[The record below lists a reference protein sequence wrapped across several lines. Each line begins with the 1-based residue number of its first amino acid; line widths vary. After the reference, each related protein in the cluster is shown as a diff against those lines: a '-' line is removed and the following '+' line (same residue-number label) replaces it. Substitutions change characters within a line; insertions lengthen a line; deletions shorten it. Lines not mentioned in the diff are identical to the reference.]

1 MISSQNSSSSSLS
14 GKSSLQGTQAF
25 YLNSNLNSENNG
37 LPILH
42 QQQTGTSVPSAIGG
56 TSSTNDLN
64 YTDSIENELIIYD
77 VENWICGAQ
86 EIFIRLEN
94 EFGEEKASFR
104 KTS

>member
-1 MISSQNSSSSSLS
+1 M
-14 GKSSLQGTQAF
+14 QGTQAF
-25 YLNSNLNSENNG
+25 YLNGHLNSENNG
-37 LPILH
+37 SLTTSIIQ
-42 QQQTGTSVPSAIGG
+42 QQQTGTSVSSAIGG

-104 KTS
+104 KTN